1 MPTTPS
7 GGRSIGNYLLSK
19 TIGEG
24 TFGKVKLGVH
34 LLTGER
40 VAVKVLEKDRITDK
54 GDVKRVT
61 REIQILK
68 HIQHPHVVNLLEVI
82 EKPRHIYLVTEFVAG
97 GELFEFIVAHGRLQE
112 TQACRIFRQVRVRAR
127 DVGGARARG
136 CLQL

>member
-1 MPTTPS
+1 MAPPQHHS
-7 GGRSIGNYLLSK
+7 RGRSIGNYLLSK
-19 TIGEG
+19 TLGEG

-40 VAVKVLEKDRITDK
+40 VAIKVLEKDKITDK

-68 HIQHPHVVNLLEVI
+68 HIQHPRIVNLLEVI

-97 GELFEFIVAHGRLQE
+97 GELFEFIVAHG
-112 TQACRIFRQVRVRAR
+112 
-127 DVGGARARG
+127 
-136 CLQL
+136 